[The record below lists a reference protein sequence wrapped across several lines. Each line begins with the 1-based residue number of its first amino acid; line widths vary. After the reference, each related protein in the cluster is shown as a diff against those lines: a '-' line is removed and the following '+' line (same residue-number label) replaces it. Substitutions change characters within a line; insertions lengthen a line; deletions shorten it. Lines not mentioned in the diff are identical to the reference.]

1 MQHDA
6 RSTPRDAQFE
16 AARRFSE
23 RAKASAQWRRSAH
36 PGAAQRPPGVRAASS
51 GKRGENRSHA

>member
-6 RSTPRDAQFE
+6 RSTPRDAQLE

-36 PGAAQRPPGVRAASS
+36 PGAGQRPTAGRAAGS
-51 GKRGENRSHA
+51 GKHPESRSNA